1 MNPVK
6 RVRMPSEV
14 IDAAIRENR
23 AGEYVLYGLSVLFAL
38 VGVGTL
44 IYGIVRGTPGTS
56 LAGAIASGLFWP
68 AMTEARKTRKES
80 LAVRLLEAPLSRA
93 DTAKE
98 AADML
103 REVFD
108 SLMLEKA
115 KGVVRGS
122 RAVQRVTPTPA
133 GSKGGSEA

>member
-1 MNPVK
+1 
-6 RVRMPSEV
+6 MPSEV

-23 AGEYVLYGLSVLFAL
+23 AGEYILYGLSVLFAL

-44 IYGIVRGTPGTS
+44 IYGIVKGTAIMS

-68 AMTEARKTRKES
+68 AMREARKTRKES

-93 DTAKE
+93 DTVKE

-108 SLMLEKA
+108 SLMLEKLKVLDPKSGA
-115 KGVVRGS
+115 IQ
-122 RAVQRVTPTPA
+122 RATPA
-133 GSKGGSEA
+133 AAESKRGSEA

>member
-1 MNPVK
+1 
-6 RVRMPSEV
+6 MPSEV

-23 AGEYVLYGLSVLFAL
+23 VGEYILYGLSVLFGI

-44 IYGIVRGTPGTS
+44 IYGIVNGTAITS
-56 LAGAIASGLFWP
+56 LSGAIASSLFWP
-68 AMTEARKTRKES
+68 AMREARKTRKES

-93 DTAKE
+93 DTSKE

-108 SLMLEKA
+108 SLMLEKPG
-115 KGVVRGS
+115 K
-122 RAVQRVTPTPA
+122 RAVQHQRRLPQLGPVEPA
-133 GSKGGSEA
+133 PGRTSRDT